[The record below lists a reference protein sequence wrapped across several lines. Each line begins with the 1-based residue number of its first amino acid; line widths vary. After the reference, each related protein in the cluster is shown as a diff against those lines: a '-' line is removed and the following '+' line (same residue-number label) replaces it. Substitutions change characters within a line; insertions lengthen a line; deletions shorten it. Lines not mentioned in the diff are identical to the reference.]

1 LLRQLA
7 EQLGLAMI
15 ISREA
20 VRVLSTTVFSHC
32 VPGVEDRV
40 PGDNLLANC
49 CAERLPVGV

>member
-1 LLRQLA
+1 MLLRQLA

-32 VPGVEDRV
+32 MPGVEDRV
-40 PGDNLLANC
+40 PGDSLLAF
-49 CAERLPVGV
+49 R

>member
-1 LLRQLA
+1 
-7 EQLGLAMI
+7 MI